1 MMSVSDKWSVRWEL
15 ENERISQTRGHKSFL
30 SSGLITIMD
39 TPTEGDSQGR
49 EKILYMGI
57 TFILF
62 SGVKQHHKLKTV
74 KRVCKQYRKIFRE
87 QQFFCFIC
95 LTLALLSIH
104 FIYYMVTL
112 LKLEIQVLLLNFPV
126 AYSHNIRNSDH
137 NQILNHRRNEVI
149 QCLVIMLRQFKHF
162 FVERILCSILDFD
175 MHGL

>member
-1 MMSVSDKWSVRWEL
+1 
-15 ENERISQTRGHKSFL
+15 
-30 SSGLITIMD
+30 MD

-62 SGVKQHHKLKTV
+62 SGVKQHHKLETV
-74 KRVCKQYRKIFRE
+74 KRVCKQYQKIE
-87 QQFFCFIC
+87 SSNFFCFIC

-104 FIYYMVTL
+104 SIYYMVTL